1 MDVLKGL
8 CFSSWL
14 SAVEF
19 IPGELVIYLGHV
31 ENGHENFPQWCT
43 LVIYKDK
50 VGEQN

>member
-1 MDVLKGL
+1 MDALKDVS
-8 CFSSWL
+8 FSSWL
-14 SAVEF
+14 CA
-19 IPGELVIYLGHV
+19 ELNLSQVNLYFLSCV